1 MYILGI
7 DSSTKKLSI
16 AVSMGSKLLSEVG
29 SSKESKHIVNIIKY
43 IDKALQMA
51 GLTLGDID
59 IFSVNLGP
67 GDFTGTRIGVSV
79 IKTAA
84 WIKKKPAYGFNA
96 LDVFALGIAERY
108 QAKVRGRVLQDRQV
122 IIMPILD
129 VRRNEVYFSF
139 YNIKCASC
147 GKGSDFIIGD
157 SGCSI
162 TRIGKYCLIHK
173 DKLVERFHKIYQNN
187 VLRIPGADLEYSNPS
202 VIIGGNAWAS
212 YKNII
217 LELLKSGSS
226 FVLDKKITCNSAR
239 YVNLLANFYAEK
251 RIKVKNLVPVYV
263 REFIPFG
270 KV

>member
-16 AVSMGSKLLSEVG
+16 AVSIGSKLLSEVG
-29 SSKESKHIVNIIKY
+29 NSKESKHIVNIIKY

-59 IFSVNLGP
+59 TFGVNLGP

-79 IKTAA
+79 TKTAA
-84 WIKKKPAYGFNA
+84 WIKEKPAYGFNA

-108 QAKVRGRVLQDRQV
+108 WAKVKRKILPDRQV
-122 IIMPILD
+122 VIMPVLD

-139 YNIKCASC
+139 YNIKCGSC
-147 GKGSDFIIGD
+147 DKGSGFITGD

-162 TRIGKYCLIHK
+162 KRIGKYCLIHK
-173 DKLVERFHKIYQNN
+173 DKLVERFRGIYQNS
-187 VLRIPGADLEYSNPS
+187 VLRIPGADLEYSSPV
-202 VIIGGNAWAS
+202 VIIGGNAWAN
-212 YKNII
+212 YKNIM

-226 FVLDKKITCNSAR
+226 LVLDKKIACNSAR
-239 YVNLLANFYAEK
+239 HVSLLANFYAEK
-251 RIKVKNLVPVYV
+251 RMRVKNLVPVYV
-263 REFIPFG
+263 REFIPFS